1 MENGIK
7 KTDQW
12 NKELTEMKKK
22 NKEIQEKLKELGISP
37 LNNLEELTDE

>member
-1 MENGIK
+1 MENWIK
-7 KTDQW
+7 KINQW

-37 LNNLEELTDE
+37 LNNLEESTDE